1 MRPAGWSVFL
11 PLLIFPC
18 TVKSRISLL
27 TPAQPGGPGRRA
39 VKRLWWWWHR
49 AVKLCNIHS
58 CLLVL
63 RQRLLE
69 LNNLH
74 SVMAIISALQS
85 APVFRLVRTWSV
97 SRIALC
103 FFFLSFGER
112 QLVQEWQTSAGVL
125 YFVS

>member
-1 MRPAGWSVFL
+1 MAPAH
-11 PLLIFPC
+11 
-18 TVKSRISLL
+18 
-27 TPAQPGGPGRRA
+27 PGGPGKMA
-39 VKRLWWWWHR
+39 VKWLWHR
-49 AVKLCNIHS
+49 AVRLCDIHL
-58 CLLVL
+58 CLFVL

-85 APVFRLVRTWSV
+85 AAVFRLVRTWSV

-103 FFFLSFGER
+103 FFLSFGER
-112 QLVQEWQTSAGVL
+112 QIVQEWQTSAGVL